1 MERIGL
7 FAAGFILGVLGLGLL
22 MTWLLGSST
31 FEGLPALLVE
41 RVRGETPQA
50 RVDAYAQA
58 VLTGDEEGALAAWT
72 PPDPERDDELS
83 EARRRR
89 RRDVTRQLIAGD
101 LDEAYTITDVE
112 WWTTCCEPHVT
123 CDARNAGG
131 ARIRVQFLDEDGLPV
146 TYTFDVFHQDGPYWG
161 AATGYEPRRWALYD
175 VYPRGEEP
183 LVWRYTYTPK
193 VEWLNRPTGGDAPRI
208 EW

>member
-7 FAAGFILGVLGLGLL
+7 FAAGFALGVLGLGLL
-22 MTWLLGSST
+22 MTWLLGPST
-31 FEGLPALLVE
+31 FDGLPALLVE

-58 VLTGDEEGALAAWT
+58 VLAGDEEAALATWI

-83 EARRRR
+83 EALRRR

-112 WWTTCCEPHVT
+112 WWTTCCEPHAT
-123 CDARNAGG
+123 CDARSAGG
-131 ARIRVQFLDEDGLPV
+131 ARIRVQFLDEDGQAVL
-146 TYTFDVFHQDGPYWG
+146 YFDVFHRDGPYWG

-183 LVWRYTYTPK
+183 LAWRYTYTPE
-193 VEWLNRPTGGDAPRI
+193 VEWLNLPASGDIPAI